1 MLTLFPIILK
11 QIIDVSPYLENT
23 SKHYIHKIH
32 TLKRN
37 NTVFILIGC
46 LFWLYLFILI
56 RIGVY
61 IGLVFLPIFLLKLA
75 MKEFIKLAA
84 YKKAGLILF

>member
-1 MLTLFPIILK
+1 M
-11 QIIDVSPYLENT
+11 
-23 SKHYIHKIH
+23 
-32 TLKRN
+32 
-37 NTVFILIGC
+37 IGC

-56 RIGVY
+56 KIGVY

-84 YKKAGLILF
+84 YKKVGLILF

>member
-11 QIIDVSPYLENT
+11 QIIDVSPYLKIL
-23 SKHYIHKIH
+23 KHYIHKIH
-32 TLKRN
+32 TLKKN

-56 RIGVY
+56 KIGVY

-84 YKKAGLILF
+84 YKKVGLILL